1 MVGHVDPE
9 KVGRLVD
16 VVADGERA
24 YLLGERGLQV
34 ADLDDTRVWD
44 SVQVHGSQAI
54 TRRGRYVFVA
64 GERTL
69 EVLDVGPYQVR
80 DPALASADKSATP

>member
-1 MVGHVDPE
+1 MVGHIEAE

-16 VVADGERA
+16 LVADEGRT
-24 YLLGERGLQV
+24 YMLGDRGLQV
-34 ADLDDTRVWD
+34 ADLDGRRVSDT
-44 SVQVHGSQAI
+44 VQVHGTQAI

-69 EVLDVGPYQVR
+69 EVLDVGPYQVK
-80 DPALASADKSATP
+80 DVALASPAKP